1 MRYNKVII
9 ALLSVSL
16 WSCGEEAE
24 QVGETQ
30 PSENT
35 TNVVVNDA
43 EVPVPESG
51 SVKIDGTIDGA
62 PYSTIYLYE
71 YGVNPALTI
80 DSSALDENG
89 NFSFNINHQGYNFLG
104 VGFQAN
110 SAALLLIGA
119 GDEIEVTG
127 SFNNWVR
134 DYQVT
139 GSGYSDDIRNYLIM
153 RQDFTDQITALKNEL
168 AAVPKTDIAKQDE
181 INEKGMAVQDEFT
194 AQRNQFIKDLDDT
207 PALYIVL
214 QDIYDPV
221 GDIEQLKAIG
231 KATNKYLPNSM
242 FAEQVNSVLTQAEQQ
257 LAYSEIENSSS
268 GAVAVGSPALDL
280 NFPTPEGKML
290 SLSSLKG
297 NVVLLDF
304 WASWCKP
311 CRMENPNVV
320 NLYNQYKDKGFTV
333 YSVSLDNNKMQ
344 WINAIQADGLVWPNH
359 VSDLGGWNSMPAAI
373 YNVNSIP
380 QTYLI
385 GADGTII
392 AEGLRGEEL
401 ANKLKEILG

>member
-1 MRYNKVII
+1 MKYSKVII
-9 ALLSVSL
+9 ALLAISF
-16 WSCGEEAE
+16 WSCGESESE
-24 QVGETQ
+24 GETQ
-30 PSENT
+30 SANNTDTVVKDDVENSIP
-35 TNVVVNDA
+35 A
-43 EVPVPESG
+43 SG
-51 SVKIDGTIDGA
+51 SVIIDGNITGA
-62 PYSTIYLYE
+62 PHSTIYLFK
-71 YGVNPALTI
+71 YGVNPAVTI
-80 DSSALDENG
+80 DSSSLDEAG

-104 VGFQAN
+104 VGFQSN

-119 GDEIEVTG
+119 GDEIQVSG
-127 SFNNWVR
+127 SYDNWVR

-139 GSGYSDDIRNYLIM
+139 GSGYSDDIRNYLLM
-153 RQDFTDQITALKNEL
+153 RQDFTDKITALKNEL
-168 AAVPKTDIAKQDE
+168 AAVAKTDKAKQDE

-194 AQRNQFIKDLDDT
+194 AMRDQFIKDLDDT

-214 QDIYDPV
+214 QDIYDPLS
-221 GDIEQLKAIG
+221 DIEQLKAIG

-242 FAEQVNSVLTQAEQQ
+242 FAEQVNALLTQTEQQ
-257 LAYSEIENSSS
+257 LAYTEMQNTSQ
-268 GAVAVGSPALDL
+268 GPVAVGNPAPELS
-280 NFPTPEGKML
+280 FPTPDGKML

-333 YSVSLDNNKMQ
+333 FSVSLDNNKTQ
-344 WINAIQADGLVWPNH
+344 WVNAIQADGLIWPNH

-392 AEGLRGEEL
+392 AKDLRGEDL
-401 ANKLKEILG
+401 AKKLKEILG